1 MVRSRSCTRNIRNFV
16 SVYGLG
22 TKASLKNLFH
32 KGAPVNFEAPRSP
45 FSRGSKDFAAQGFI
59 LRRSLYRWIMHICL
73 SGGSVLAFAV
83 TFPLTFG
90 WIHFEPIGMGE
101 TYLVHVFGL
110 ATRSFH
116 IESLE
121 ALLMFN
127 ILNIAAILV
136 LVGLSMAT
144 WRRVSDPGI
153 KAVQTFMED
162 ILPLLILFAV
172 AGTGLMLTASYKF
185 FAGQG
190 HSIISLTHWVSVV
203 TLLFYI
209 PFGKLF
215 HIVQRTCSLCVS
227 VYQKEGESGSQAKCQ
242 TCGEKL
248 CFHYACR
255 RPQNSFKR
263 TGF

>member
-1 MVRSRSCTRNIRNFV
+1 
-16 SVYGLG
+16 
-22 TKASLKNLFH
+22 
-32 KGAPVNFEAPRSP
+32 
-45 FSRGSKDFAAQGFI
+45 
-59 LRRSLYRWIMHICL
+59 
-73 SGGSVLAFAV
+73 
-83 TFPLTFG
+83 
-90 WIHFEPIGMGE
+90 
-101 TYLVHVFGL
+101 
-110 ATRSFH
+110 
-116 IESLE
+116 
-121 ALLMFN
+121 MFN

-209 PFGKLF
+209 PLVSSSTLF
-215 HIVQRTCSLCVS
+215 RGPVHCAYQFTKKRGNQGHRPSAKRAEKALLPLCMS
-227 VYQKEGESGSQAKCQ
+227 KTSKQ
-242 TCGEKL
+242 
-248 CFHYACR
+248 F
-255 RPQNSFKR
+255 
-263 TGF
+263 

>member
-1 MVRSRSCTRNIRNFV
+1 
-16 SVYGLG
+16 
-22 TKASLKNLFH
+22 
-32 KGAPVNFEAPRSP
+32 
-45 FSRGSKDFAAQGFI
+45 
-59 LRRSLYRWIMHICL
+59 
-73 SGGSVLAFAV
+73 
-83 TFPLTFG
+83 
-90 WIHFEPIGMGE
+90 
-101 TYLVHVFGL
+101 
-110 ATRSFH
+110 
-116 IESLE
+116 
-121 ALLMFN
+121 MFN

-227 VYQKEGESGSQAKCQ
+227 VYQKRESGSEPSAKRA
-242 TCGEKL
+242 EKTLLPL
-248 CFHYACR
+248 CMSKTSKQF
-255 RPQNSFKR
+255 
-263 TGF
+263 

>member
-32 KGAPVNFEAPRSP
+32 KGVQLILKHPGVL

-227 VYQKEGESGSQAKCQ
+227 VYQKEGNQVTGQVPNVRR
-242 TCGEKL
+242 KL